1 LNKILKG
8 SLLTFIGLSLTF
20 ALRFGT
26 RVIIGRTIGP
36 SGNGIYALVV
46 LTASWLTLFCNLG
59 LDVSYVYFAAS
70 HRYTVRKLNSH
81 SLLAGTVIGIAGGA
95 ASLPILMALSSS
107 LLRGLEFPHL
117 LIVVLSLPSG
127 LLLAYWIKIILGME
141 RLVAYNLVNLIR
153 FAALLVLVSFGM
165 LVLKADVYAAIL
177 AWVLSTLIALALCF
191 IILKRLAGFSIEFD
205 KDLNKEALIFGLK
218 SYVANLAT
226 AFSYRADIFLVNAF
240 LDVTS
245 VGWYSIS
252 VSIAELIW
260 YIPNAVSTALFPRV
274 SRIGSEQAN
283 RMTPVVARNLF
294 VVILVIGVGISVA
307 TPYMIDLLFPKGD
320 FAPVV
325 PALWWLMPGV
335 IANGSAKVIF
345 ADLTG
350 RGKPIYATYTATIGM
365 VVTLLADVLLI
376 PRTGING
383 AALASSIGYS
393 AAALT
398 GLIWYYKET
407 GIKWSEMLVP
417 SHQDLVFYRRLW
429 SGMRNIGR

>member
-1 LNKILKG
+1 MNKILKG
-8 SLLTFIGLSLTF
+8 SILTFIGLALTF

-26 RVIIGRTIGP
+26 RVIIGQTTGP

-46 LTASWLTLFCNLG
+46 LTASWLTIFCSLG
-59 LDVSYVYFAAS
+59 LEVSYVYFAAS
-70 HRYTVRKLNSH
+70 QRYTLRQLNSH
-81 SLLAGTVIGIAGGA
+81 SLLAGAIIGIAGGA
-95 ASLPILMALSSS
+95 ASLPVLVVLSSS
-107 LLRGLEFPHL
+107 VLKGLEFPHL
-117 LIVVLSLPSG
+117 LIVVLSLPAG
-127 LLLAYWIKIILGME
+127 LLLAYWVKIILGME
-141 RLVAYNLVNLIR
+141 RLLAFNLINLIR
-153 FAALLVLVSFGM
+153 FAALLALVSFGM
-165 LVLKADVYAAIL
+165 LVLKADVYVAIL

-191 IILKRLAGFSIEFD
+191 IVLKRLAGFSIEFD

-218 SYVANLAT
+218 SYVANLTT
-226 AFSYRADIFLVNAF
+226 AFSYRADIYLVNAF
-240 LDVTS
+240 LGVTS

-260 YIPNAVSTALFPRV
+260 YIPNAVSTALLPRV
-274 SRIGSEQAN
+274 SSIGSEQAN

-307 TPYMIDLLFPKGD
+307 SPFMIDLLFPKGD

-335 IANGSAKVIF
+335 VANGAVKVIF

-365 VVTLLADVLLI
+365 VVTLLADLLLI
-376 PRTGING
+376 PRAGING

-393 AAALT
+393 VAALT
-398 GLIWYYKET
+398 GLTWFYKET
-407 GIKWSEMLVP
+407 GIQWSEMLVP
-417 SHQDLVFYRRLW
+417 SQQDLIFYRRLL
-429 SGMRNIGR
+429 SGLRNMVR

>member
-1 LNKILKG
+1 
-8 SLLTFIGLSLTF
+8 
-20 ALRFGT
+20 
-26 RVIIGRTIGP
+26 
-36 SGNGIYALVV
+36 
-46 LTASWLTLFCNLG
+46 
-59 LDVSYVYFAAS
+59 
-70 HRYTVRKLNSH
+70 
-81 SLLAGTVIGIAGGA
+81 
-95 ASLPILMALSSS
+95 
-107 LLRGLEFPHL
+107 
-117 LIVVLSLPSG
+117 
-127 LLLAYWIKIILGME
+127 
-141 RLVAYNLVNLIR
+141 
-153 FAALLVLVSFGM
+153 
-165 LVLKADVYAAIL
+165 
-177 AWVLSTLIALALCF
+177 
-191 IILKRLAGFSIEFD
+191 
-205 KDLNKEALIFGLK
+205 
-218 SYVANLAT
+218 
-226 AFSYRADIFLVNAF
+226 
-240 LDVTS
+240 
-245 VGWYSIS
+245 
-252 VSIAELIW
+252 
-260 YIPNAVSTALFPRV
+260 V